1 MNKIILKAEDL
12 DGYLTTSDRE
22 NIKKLDDFYA
32 EAVSSFEIL
41 SSSHNEERLKKE
53 KDRLI
58 SLYDTMGQL
67 MQEIASKEEH
77 LHIYPFDTPVENH
90 GEASRLIAKLRNKK
104 TQHQEFV
111 YYIQRAYELLFNL
124 AFGEKSK
131 SGKKNYLVID
141 TPVTYPVQN
150 FAVHKIPDVDHLVEN
165 TVMCVMLRGA
175 LLPSMIMSK
184 EIEEYSSLNYVTPF
198 ALFKIK
204 RDDSKREHNMEYVL
218 DLDKSFYD
226 LEELNGKDLIFA
238 DPMSATGGSLVTNLK
253 YILDQGV
260 KPNSIKCFNVIS
272 ALKGSLR
279 VIRAIKNVEIYTL
292 WMDPVLN
299 EMAYIVPGLGDAGDR
314 LNGEDEKDYPRN
326 IIQLIADYGTN
337 ITSLYRAQ
345 LRKIEETVLG

>member
-1 MNKIILKAEDL
+1 MNKIVLKAEDL
-12 DGYLTTSDRE
+12 DGYLTKNDRN
-22 NIKKLDDFYA
+22 NIRQLDDFYA
-32 EAVSSFEIL
+32 EATSSFEIL

-53 KDRLI
+53 KKRLI
-58 SLYDTMGQL
+58 SLYDSMGQL
-67 MQEIASKEEH
+67 MQEITAKEEH

-104 TQHQEFV
+104 TQRQEFV

-124 AFGEKSK
+124 AYGEKSK
-131 SGKKNYLVID
+131 SGKKNYLIID
-141 TPVTYPVQN
+141 TPVTSPVQN
-150 FAVHKIPDVDHLVEN
+150 YAVHKIPDVDHLVEN

-184 EIEEYSSLNYVTPF
+184 EIEEYSSSNFVTPF

-218 DLDKSFYD
+218 DLDKSFYNLD
-226 LEELNGKDLIFA
+226 ELNGKDLVFA

-253 YILDQGV
+253 FLLDQGV

-279 VIRAIKNVEIYTL
+279 VIRAIENVEIYTL
-292 WMDPVLN
+292 WMDPVLD

-314 LNGEDEKDYPRN
+314 LNGEDESDYPRN

-337 ITSLYRAQ
+337 IASLYRAQ